1 MAENKNH
8 LPAHERSESLSVVSL
23 CDPMDCSPPGSS
35 VHEVFQ
41 ARILERVAI
50 SFSMGSSQSRDQT
63 QVSCIAGRF
72 FTIWATREALLTRVF
87 TIWAISK
94 THMGLLHVVSA
105 MASHWR
111 ASTAKPAHSEGWL
124 LMLETQTKLS
134 GVEGAWLGL
143 KFPPRGPLPVTACAF
158 LLHGSWVSKGREQ
171 KIPEFFFFLIYW
183 SIVALQCRVTFCST
197 TKWIIH
203 TYTHI
208 PSLVDLPPHP
218 HCTPLG
224 HHKARSW
231 SPCSMLYSSFP
242 LASYFTHGSG
252 YMLDFPVVKNL
263 PANGRDTRDAGSIP
277 GLGRSPGRGLSCSK
291 VCGFSQTRDW
301 TCVFH
306 IGKQI
311 LYHWATRKTLPR
323 NFLCLGAEMSDC
335 HFLHILLL
343 EVEIGLYLWMAG
355 VVCMYQKVML
365 FGAMFYFFYLNSNGS
380 DGKESACNAR
390 DPGLIPG

>member
-171 KIPEFFFFLIYW
+171 KIPEFFFFFNLLEY
-183 SIVALQCRVTFCST
+183 SCFTVSCYFLLYNKVN
-197 TKWIIH
+197 H
-203 TYTHI
+203 PYVYTY
-208 PSLVDLPPHP
+208 P
-218 HCTPLG
+218 
-224 HHKARSW
+224 
-231 SPCSMLYSSFP
+231 
-242 LASYFTHGSG
+242 
-252 YMLDFPVVKNL
+252 
-263 PANGRDTRDAGSIP
+263 
-277 GLGRSPGRGLSCSK
+277 
-291 VCGFSQTRDW
+291 
-301 TCVFH
+301 
-306 IGKQI
+306 
-311 LYHWATRKTLPR
+311 LPR
-323 NFLCLGAEMSDC
+323 GPPTPPP
-335 HFLHILLL
+335 LHP
-343 EVEIGLYLWMAG
+343 
-355 VVCMYQKVML
+355 
-365 FGAMFYFFYLNSNGS
+365 SRS
-380 DGKESACNAR
+380 S
-390 DPGLIPG
+390 